1 MPDEVGLD
9 DESGVPGD
17 EDVLE
22 TSVLAVADDATLLVA
37 AREVI
42 ASAFGI
48 QLQEVPGEAWG
59 AETDLGSLFVGT
71 MSDFIIGLELRL
83 PGQFEA
89 TPPLLEYL
97 NERNASTTFVTFSI
111 LDDYLWIS
119 ANVDGHPFAP
129 SHLSR
134 ILAFMFQAA
143 VAVGADLQTEV
154 D

>member
-1 MPDEVGLD
+1 MPDED
-9 DESGVPGD
+9 DLE
-17 EDVLE
+17 VLE
-22 TSVLAVADDATLLVA
+22 DTETLVFSIADDDTLLEAV
-37 AREVI
+37 REVI
-42 ASAFGI
+42 LGSFGVE
-48 QLQEVPGEAWG
+48 LQQVQGEAWG

-111 LDDYLWIS
+111 LDDHLWIS